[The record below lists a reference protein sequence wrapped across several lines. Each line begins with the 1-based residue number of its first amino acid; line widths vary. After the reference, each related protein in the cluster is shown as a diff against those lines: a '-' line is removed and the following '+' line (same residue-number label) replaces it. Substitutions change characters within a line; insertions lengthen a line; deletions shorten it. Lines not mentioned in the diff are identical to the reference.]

1 MRPAVQAHNGGG
13 ELAGSLSGHRPGI
26 RLYLAP
32 SHIDGTGLF
41 SSRRIAARRKIGEFG
56 GELISQREARRRA
69 RGNHTISIV
78 ELNDGRAIDATHAPN
93 WFRYINHSC
102 ASNAYIRIC
111 RGHVEFY
118 ARREIRPGQEIT
130 CDYGESHHEGRLPCK
145 CGSARCRGF
154 L

>member
-1 MRPAVQAHNGGG
+1 MN
-13 ELAGSLSGHRPGI
+13 LSGHRPGI
-26 RLYLAP
+26 RLYVAR
-32 SHIDGTGLF
+32 SRIDGTGLF
-41 SSRRIAARRKIGEFG
+41 SSGHIPAGRKIGEFG

-69 RGNHTISIV
+69 RRNQKISIV

-102 ASNAYIRIC
+102 ESNAYIRIF

-118 ARREIRPGQEIT
+118 ARREIRRGQEIT
-130 CDYGESHHEGRLPCK
+130 CDYGESHHEGRLTCT
-145 CGSARCRGF
+145 CGSQRCRGF